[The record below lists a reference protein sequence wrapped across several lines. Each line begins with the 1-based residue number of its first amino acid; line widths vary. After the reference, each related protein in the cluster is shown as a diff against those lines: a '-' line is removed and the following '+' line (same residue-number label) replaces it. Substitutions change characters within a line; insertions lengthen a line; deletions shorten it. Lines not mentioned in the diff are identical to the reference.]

1 MLTDDKCV
9 CGLKHFGDWLL
20 SFISQGHGS
29 VECTWEAHG
38 YRWSLRRP
46 RKVGLFERWLWKAHH
61 LLQQGLSW
69 ANKDLQ
75 SLLTHKALTPK
86 LPEFKTI
93 QCWNFYGALFLL
105 WLSCWWEGGRCTVPH
120 CLCLLHAGWRLGDQE
135 DLYTYDLNQPAE
147 NVANTG

>member
-1 MLTDDKCV
+1 MITVCVDQNTLETDCCPLYHRDMALESARGRLV
-9 CGLKHFGDWLL
+9 VTAGLF
-20 SFISQGHGS
+20 
-29 VECTWEAHG
+29 
-38 YRWSLRRP
+38 RRP

-120 CLCLLHAGWRLGDQE
+120 CLCLLHAGWRSGDQE
-135 DLYTYDLNQPAE
+135 DLYTHDLNLPAE
-147 NVANTG
+147 NDANTG